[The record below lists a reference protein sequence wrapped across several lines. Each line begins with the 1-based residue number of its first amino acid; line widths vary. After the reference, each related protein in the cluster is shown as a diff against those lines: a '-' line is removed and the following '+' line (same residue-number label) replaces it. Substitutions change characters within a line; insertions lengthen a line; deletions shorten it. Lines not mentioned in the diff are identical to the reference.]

1 MIKNDAVVAG
11 GGAIEMELSKTRRN
25 HSRTIARTIA
35 GTIAGTIA
43 VQSLN
48 DLEEMIVKMF
58 VEVPNKGVDAP
69 EWRDRPFNENHYGH
83 KWFIVP
89 IEDLRAMEIIFPLP
103 DVREHYKFDP
113 VEYVSHLL
121 GHPGDGWFLSALKKK
136 DWSTFLTFENK
147 QAAGGGVNSFTVTV
161 HLTEEGMDHID
172 DIVSLMFQC
181 INMLKTEGPLQWL
194 FE

>member
-1 MIKNDAVVAG
+1 
-11 GGAIEMELSKTRRN
+11 
-25 HSRTIARTIA
+25 
-35 GTIAGTIA
+35 
-43 VQSLN
+43 
-48 DLEEMIVKMF
+48 
-58 VEVPNKGVDAP
+58 
-69 EWRDRPFNENHYGH
+69 H

-194 FE
+194 FEEYRQISQMELDFGQKSSPDSYVNLTVKALQKYPM